1 MPTYAN
7 IIVDISHEQLD
18 KTFQYK
24 IPDSLQSQVG
34 IGSLVFIPFGRGNRM
49 IKGYVIELTDKPEFD
64 PNRMKDIA
72 DLAKGG
78 IAVESQLIQL
88 ASWIK
93 VHYGSTM
100 IQALKTVMPIKDK
113 VKPVEKKY
121 YHLLIDKNELNVA
134 IAEAKRKKYY
144 ARVRL
149 LEAFLDTDYLPKEI
163 AVNKL
168 NISSATVKPLIN
180 QLIIEEL
187 SEASYRNPV
196 SDRGTGQD
204 GIHLNQEQQT
214 VVNGICTAYDR
225 KDRKPCLI
233 HGITGSGKTEVYME
247 IIAHFIEKGKQA
259 IVLIPEIALTY
270 QTVMRFYK
278 RFGGRVSMVNS
289 KLSAG
294 EKFDQFERARNGE
307 IDVMIGPRSA
317 LFTPFPDLG
326 LIIIDEE
333 HESAYKSDNMPR
345 YHARETAIERAR
357 ISNGLVVMGSATPSL
372 EAYFKAEK
380 GEYTLYCLHNR
391 AVNKSVLPTTHIVD
405 LREELKNGNKSIFST
420 KLRKLILD
428 RLEKREQI
436 ILFLNRRGYAGFI
449 SCRQCGAVIKCPHC
463 DVSLTA
469 HANGRLVCHYCG
481 YTKPIPKTC
490 PTCNSP
496 YIAGFGLGTQKVEA
510 MVQATFPGIK
520 TLRMDMDTTSK
531 KGQHQEILSK
541 FSAGE
546 ADVLIGT
553 QMIVKGHDFPNVT
566 LVGILAADMS
576 LYAGDYRAVEK
587 TFQLI
592 TQAAGRAGRGEKEG
606 DVVIQTYNPQ
616 HYGIIGAANQDY
628 LSFYKQEM
636 LYRKMLR
643 YPPAAYMLVV
653 LVASPKEE
661 KANELVNRFAQLIM
675 KQCEEIVL
683 IGPSDAPV
691 SKIKDIYRKLLYL
704 KAVKEE
710 TLILAKDKM
719 EDYFHNQVQ
728 TADILIQFDFG
739 S

>member
-420 KLRKLILD
+420 KLRELILD